1 MIAKLKWAVAFECDL
16 SKGVCVLARKN
27 AGEGEVALFDSK
39 EEAEE
44 WVNSSEEI
52 DTGLWDINYVKFD
65 V

>member
-1 MIAKLKWAVAFECDL
+1 MSEKWAIAFEFDL
-16 SKGVCVLARKN
+16 SKGLCVLARKN

-44 WVNSSEEI
+44 WVASSGEI
-52 DTGLWDINYVKFD
+52 DAELWDINYVRFD